1 MKKLLHIIATPRGGE
16 SNTLKVSEVFLS
28 EFRKNHTDWKIRE
41 LNLSEKK
48 LPPLTAKR
56 VEGKYTL
63 MGGKDLSGDIK
74 DSWQEIIA
82 EIEQFTEADIY
93 LISTPMWNFSIPY
106 MLKNYL
112 DIIMQPGYLF
122 HYTNQGPEGLLKNK
136 KMFVITSRGGDY
148 STETAKK
155 ADFQEPYL
163 RFIFGFAG
171 IADIAFINAE
181 QMNMGEEL
189 RKKSIR
195 AAREKAKS
203 AAAGI

>member
-122 HYTNQGPEGLLKNK
+122 HYTNLGTYLLLKNK
-136 KMFVITSRGGDY
+136 KLFVITSRGGDY
-148 STETAKK
+148 STETAKI
-155 ADFQEPYL
+155 ADFQ
-163 RFIFGFAG
+163 
-171 IADIAFINAE
+171 
-181 QMNMGEEL
+181 
-189 RKKSIR
+189 
-195 AAREKAKS
+195 
-203 AAAGI
+203 